1 KALRRPGSIHTA
13 SFTKESRK
21 KTHCNNTRLQTTERE
36 DILNSMMLRLLLL
49 TLLLTVKA
57 SETDIDGSGN
67 MDQDDEED
75 DEQQTIGPHF
85 ASKVKNELGINNDDP
100 DVDGSTTII
109 IIAAVSVVTL
119 AIVAT
124 IVCTVYQ
131 WSRTRNASKLAILHF
146 CFWDLIRETSTQKE
160 LY

>member
-1 KALRRPGSIHTA
+1 AKALRRPGSIHTA

-67 MDQDDEED
+67 MDQA
-75 DEQQTIGPHF
+75 IGPHF

-124 IVCTVYQ
+124 IAVILFKRHLQRREQGVYSVPVEQ
-131 WSRTRNASKLAILHF
+131 
-146 CFWDLIRETSTQKE
+146 DQKCI
-160 LY
+160 